1 MSGKKKKFT
10 NYIVIQ
16 PWMFSNLKLSG
27 NEAIVFAIVYGF
39 SQDGKSWYRG
49 GSYYIEQTTPFT
61 QRTAKTHLW
70 TLEKMGI
77 IEMQKETVNGVE
89 RNIYRATPGV
99 EEMIFPDRKPTREQT
114 DDPGKNFT
122 RENFSPVKNTSE
134 NQGKIFTQ
142 TREKFSRKKSIEKSI
157 GKSIYQRN
165 APKRDGLMDSETV
178 VDETRERFR
187 EQLELDTLALRYDPG
202 ELEELE
208 DAIVDMYT
216 CPEPYQQIG
225 QQLQSTKAVRQ
236 MLDKLTSQHIEYIM
250 ESLSNTTRP
259 IKNIRSYLRVTIL
272 RAPTTVEH
280 YYKAQAN
287 AAVARAPH
295 PAGSSA
301 EKLAA
306 SMRRI
311 QKRGDGA

>member
-1 MSGKKKKFT
+1 MSDKKKKFM

-16 PWMFSNLKLSG
+16 PWMFSKLKLSG

-61 QRTAKTHLW
+61 QRTVKTHLW

-122 RENFSPVKNTSE
+122 REKFSPVKNTSE
-134 NQGKIFTQ
+134 NPGKIFPQ
-142 TREKFSRKKSIEKSI
+142 TREKFSRKKSNRNLL
-157 GKSIYQRN
+157 GKSIYL
-165 APKRDGLMDSETV
+165 RDAQKPDRLMDESA
-178 VDETRERFR
+178 DLDALRERFR
-187 EQLELDTLALRYDPG
+187 QQLEFGILAKRYDPQ
-202 ELEELE
+202 ELDELL
-208 DAIVDMYT
+208 DAVVEMYA
-216 CPEPYQQIG
+216 CPDECQQVG
-225 QQLQSTKAVRQ
+225 QQLQSTKAIRQ
-236 MLDKLTSQHIEYIM
+236 QLDKLTSRHIEYIM
-250 ESLSNTTRP
+250 ESMSKTTQP

-272 RAPTTVEH
+272 RATKTIEH
-280 YYKAQAN
+280 YYKAQSQ
-287 AAVARAPH
+287 AAVAQSQQTPLRDM
-295 PAGSSA
+295 AG
-301 EKLAA
+301 A
-306 SMRRI
+306 SIRRLRT
-311 QKRGDGA
+311 KRGDGA

>member
-134 NQGKIFTQ
+134 NPGKIFTQ

-157 GKSIYQRN
+157 GKSIYQRK
-165 APKRDGLMDSETV
+165 APKRDGLMDSET
-178 VDETRERFR
+178 DFEETRERFR
-187 EQLELDTLALRYDPG
+187 EQLELDDLAPRYDPAA
-202 ELEELE
+202 LEELE

-250 ESLSNTTRP
+250 ESLSNTTQP

-287 AAVARAPH
+287 AAVARASH
-295 PAGSSA
+295 PAGPSA
-301 EKLAA
+301 ENLAA